1 MRGTA
6 EKRTEGNGM
15 EAKAAMIAA
24 ALGVGGQEVVGV
36 TPREVALGVFAA
48 GYRAGFRFE
57 GRKTLLLGET
67 EAAEGIAALLREAG
81 AEVRVAVRTRNGD
94 LPADPFGGG
103 VQYLVDAT
111 CPEGAEDVYPAPDL
125 DAFPTLEG
133 VLDLTVLPL
142 RTRLLLAA
150 EEKDLL
156 SCGGLY
162 MAVSSCAVHAGAG
175 RGVPLGADKIEAA
188 YRRLLLG
195 YANLGVTGLRGDG
208 AEPVA
213 KALSRLTRRPIVRVP
228 NREEGLAILGEATG
242 KLLLMEEGLAENP
255 RALYPA
261 ARNSRLIFLSRP
273 LDEVRETGDAAVGAL
288 ARYRALL
295 PAYAAF
301 CDRTYEYR
309 GDPLATAEAIY
320 ADFRREPY
328 LRRN

>member
-1 MRGTA
+1 MDGI
-6 EKRTEGNGM
+6 
-15 EAKAAMIAA
+15 EAVIAA
-24 ALGVGGQEVVGV
+24 ALGVEVQEVMGV
-36 TPREVALGVFAA
+36 TPRETALGVFAA

-57 GRKTLLLGET
+57 GKKTLIVGEG
-67 EAAEGIAALLREAG
+67 EAAENIAALLREAG
-81 AEVRVAVRTRNGD
+81 AEVRVSPRAQGGD
-94 LPADPFGGG
+94 LPGDPFEDG

-111 CPEGAEDVYPAPDL
+111 CSAGAEDVYPAPDL
-125 DAFPTLEG
+125 DAFPALEG

-156 SCGGLY
+156 SCGGLF
-162 MAVSSCAVHAGAG
+162 MAVSSCAVRARTW
-175 RGVPLGADKIEAA
+175 RGDSLGADKIEAA
-188 YRRLLLG
+188 YRRLLLR
-195 YANLGVTGLRGDG
+195 YVNIGVTGLRGDG
-208 AEPVA
+208 VEPVA
-213 KALSRLTRRPIVRVP
+213 KALSRLTRRSVLRVP

-242 KLLLMEEGLAENP
+242 KLLLIEEGVAEKP
-255 RALYPA
+255 EALYPA
-261 ARNSRLIFLSRP
+261 ARNSRLFFLSRP
-273 LDEVRETGDAAVGAL
+273 LDELRAAGDAAVGTL

-320 ADFRREPY
+320 ADFRRDPY